1 MAEAPN
7 NFGRPSEL
15 RMRAEAR
22 GGRTVL
28 SELYSTMP
36 FKVMRPFPLAD
47 TGLVGSVAAQARAE
61 GSLADAAE
69 AMVMSASAGVM
80 AGDDQRVCVEVG
92 PGAALRVST
101 QSFEK
106 VHRMEGDASARRQTV
121 LSVAPGGYLDYCPQ
135 PQIPFAGS
143 AYAATTEVD
152 LADETA
158 MLVYEE
164 VLSCGRVARGERFA
178 YRSYAN
184 HVVVRVGGV
193 PVYLDNAVYV
203 PKEMPME
210 SLGLCEGFSHVAN
223 LVVVGAEVGEG
234 ALLAARDYLR
244 EQTGVIGAAAGAPVG
259 AAEGSDAVAGGITR
273 LGSGD
278 VAVRLLGHRAQRLGD
293 VLAEVRSLLR

>member
-7 NFGRPSEL
+7 KFGRPSEL
-15 RMRAEAR
+15 RVRAEAR
-22 GGRTVL
+22 DGRTAL
-28 SELYSTMP
+28 PELYATMP
-36 FKVMRPFPLAD
+36 FRVMSPFPLAD
-47 TGLVGSVAAQARAE
+47 ERVVGPGPARARAR
-61 GSLADAAE
+61 GALAGACE

-80 AGDDQRVCVEVG
+80 AGDDQRVRVEVG
-92 PGAALRVST
+92 EGAALRVST

-106 VHRMEGDASARRQTV
+106 IHRMEGGASARRQTA

-152 LADETA
+152 LADETST
-158 MLVYEE
+158 LVYEE
-164 VLSCGRVARGERFA
+164 VLSCGRAARGERFE

-184 HVVVRVGGV
+184 HVVVRVGGA

-203 PKEMPME
+203 PGEMPME
-210 SLGLCEGFSHVAN
+210 GLGLFEGFSHVAN
-223 LVVVGAEVGEG
+223 LVVVGAGVGED

-244 EQTGVIGAAAGAPVG
+244 EQTGVIGAAAGSPVG
-259 AAEGSDAVAGGITR
+259 AAEGSEAVAGGITR

-293 VLAEVRSLLR
+293 VLARVRELLR